1 MNPGDPVLN
10 LKLLLL
16 QLGTNQSELAR
27 AAEVSPATVA
37 QLANHGMWPRNSARR
52 RALRTAIEQA
62 LAAAGATPAQV
73 ESAFE
78 HGPRSRK
85 GGAAG
90 AADALEHPEPTDS
103 PDPHDEDE
111 QMLLRNETLTPDA
124 CAHFGLPRSPFVDD
138 VRALDDVFASAATRR
153 TRAALMDCALNQ
165 GFLALVGESGS
176 GKTTLLEELEERIR
190 IENRPVVVIK
200 PFVMEMEKTE
210 RSGKPMWAGQV
221 SEAIIREFDPS
232 GSIPSSTQARNKRVR
247 DLLAAS
253 QQAGYNNLLVI
264 EEAHRLPVST
274 LRALKGYMELKVG
287 LRRLLGVVLIG
298 QPELDNT
305 LSDKLGDVREIVQR
319 CERREMLPLD
329 DDLRPYLAHKFARA
343 GTPIDSVLDEAAI
356 DAIRVRL
363 VRRPRG
369 GSPAEARS
377 ICYPLVCN
385 NLVVRAMNAAA
396 AVAMP
401 RVTAD
406 VIAGC

>member
-1 MNPGDPVLN
+1 MNRGDPVLN

-78 HGPRSRK
+78 NGLRSRQ
-85 GGAAG
+85 GSTARATE
-90 AADALEHPEPTDS
+90 APEHPDPIDS
-103 PDPHDEDE
+103 PDQHHEDE
-111 QMLLRNETLTPDA
+111 QMLLRNETLDPHA
-124 CAHFGLPRSPFVDD
+124 REHFGLSRSPFTDE
-138 VRALDDVFASAATRR
+138 VRALDDVFTSAATRR

-190 IENRPVVVIK
+190 IESRPVVVIK
-200 PFVMEMEKTE
+200 PYVMEMEKTE

-298 QPELDNT
+298 QPELDHT

-343 GTPIDSVLDEAAI
+343 GVPVDSVLDEAAI

-385 NLVVRAMNAAA
+385 NLVTRAMNAAA

-406 VIAGC
+406 VIEGC

>member
-1 MNPGDPVLN
+1 MRLN
-10 LKLLLL
+10 LKLLLQ
-16 QLGTNQSELAR
+16 QLGINQSELAR

-37 QLANHGMWPRNSARR
+37 QLANHGIWPRNPARR
-52 RALRTAIEQA
+52 RALRTAIERA
-62 LAAAGATPAQV
+62 LAGAGATPAQV

-78 HGPRSRK
+78 NWPRPHQGS
-85 GGAAG
+85 AAG
-90 AADALEHPEPTDS
+90 ATEALEHPEPTDP
-103 PDPHDEDE
+103 PDQNAEDE

-124 CAHFGLPRSPFVDD
+124 REHFGLARSPFVDD
-138 VRALDDVFASAATRR
+138 VRALDDVFTSTATRR
-153 TRAALMDCALNQ
+153 ARAALMDCALNQ
-165 GFLALVGESGS
+165 GFVALVGESGS
-176 GKTTLLEELEERIR
+176 GKTTLREELEERIR
-190 IENRPVVVIK
+190 IEHRPVVVIK
-200 PFVMEMEKTE
+200 PYVMEMEKSE
-210 RSGKPMWAGQV
+210 RRGKPMWAGQV
-221 SEAIIREFDPS
+221 SEAIIRELDPS
-232 GSIPSSTQARNKRVR
+232 GSLPSSTQARAKRVR

-264 EEAHRLPVST
+264 EEAHRLPVTT

-298 QPELDNT
+298 QPELDDT
-305 LSDKLGDVREIVQR
+305 LSDKLSDVREIVQR

-329 DDLRPYLAHKFARA
+329 DDLPPYLAHKFARA
-343 GTPIDSVLDEAAI
+343 GVALADVLDEAAI
-356 DAIRVRL
+356 DAIRARL

-369 GSPAEARS
+369 GSLAEARS
-377 ICYPLVCN
+377 ICYPLVVN

>member
-1 MNPGDPVLN
+1 MRLN
-10 LKLLLL
+10 LKLLLQ
-16 QLGTNQSELAR
+16 QLGINQSELAR

-37 QLANHGMWPRNSARR
+37 QLANHGIWPRNPARR
-52 RALRTAIEQA
+52 RALRAAIEQA
-62 LAAAGATPAQV
+62 LTNVGATPAQV
-73 ESAFE
+73 EGAFE
-78 HGPRSRK
+78 NWPPHLRR
-85 GGAAG
+85 GGATG
-90 AADALEHPEPTDS
+90 AAEALEHPEPTDP
-103 PDPHDEDE
+103 PDQNAEDE

-124 CAHFGLPRSPFVDD
+124 REHFGLARSPFTDE
-138 VRALDDVFASAATRR
+138 VRALDDVFTSTATRR
-153 TRAALMDCALNQ
+153 ARAALMDCALNQ

-190 IENRPVVVIK
+190 IENRAVVVIK
-200 PFVMEMEKTE
+200 PYVMEMEKSE
-210 RSGKPMWAGQV
+210 RRGKPMWAGQV
-221 SEAIIREFDPS
+221 SEAIIRELDPS

-264 EEAHRLPVST
+264 EEAHRLPVTT

-298 QPELDNT
+298 QPELDDT
-305 LSDKLGDVREIVQR
+305 LSDKLSDVREIVQR

-329 DDLRPYLAHKFARA
+329 DDLHPYLAHKFARA
-343 GTPIDSVLDEAAI
+343 GAALAEVLDEAAL
-356 DAIRVRL
+356 DAIRSRL

-369 GSPAEARS
+369 GSLAEARS
-377 ICYPLVCN
+377 ICYPLVVN

>member
-1 MNPGDPVLN
+1 MRLN
-10 LKLLLL
+10 LKLLLQ
-16 QLGTNQSELAR
+16 QLGINQSELAR

-37 QLANHGMWPRNSARR
+37 QLANHGIWPRNPARR
-52 RALRTAIEQA
+52 RALRTAIERA
-62 LAAAGATPAQV
+62 LAGAGATPAQV

-78 HGPRSRK
+78 NWPRPHRGS
-85 GGAAG
+85 AAG
-90 AADALEHPEPTDS
+90 ATEALEHPEPTDP
-103 PDPHDEDE
+103 PDQNAEDE

-124 CAHFGLPRSPFVDD
+124 REHFGLARSPFVDD
-138 VRALDDVFASAATRR
+138 VRALDDVFTSTATRR
-153 TRAALMDCALNQ
+153 ARAALMDCALNQ
-165 GFLALVGESGS
+165 GFVALVGESGS
-176 GKTTLLEELEERIR
+176 GKTTLREELEERIR
-190 IENRPVVVIK
+190 IEHRPVVVIK
-200 PFVMEMEKTE
+200 PYVMEMEKSE
-210 RSGKPMWAGQV
+210 RRGKPMWAGQV
-221 SEAIIREFDPS
+221 SEAIIRELDPS
-232 GSIPSSTQARNKRVR
+232 GSLPSSTQARNKRVR

-264 EEAHRLPVST
+264 EEAHRLPVTT

-298 QPELDNT
+298 QPELDDT
-305 LSDKLGDVREIVQR
+305 LSDKLSDVREIVQR

-329 DDLRPYLAHKFARA
+329 DDLPPYLAHKFARA
-343 GTPIDSVLDEAAI
+343 GVALADVLDEAAI
-356 DAIRVRL
+356 DAIRARL

-369 GSPAEARS
+369 GSLAEARS
-377 ICYPLVCN
+377 ICYPLVVN

>member
-1 MNPGDPVLN
+1 
-10 LKLLLL
+10 
-16 QLGTNQSELAR
+16 
-27 AAEVSPATVA
+27 
-37 QLANHGMWPRNSARR
+37 
-52 RALRTAIEQA
+52 
-62 LAAAGATPAQV
+62 
-73 ESAFE
+73 
-78 HGPRSRK
+78 
-85 GGAAG
+85 
-90 AADALEHPEPTDS
+90 
-103 PDPHDEDE
+103 
-111 QMLLRNETLTPDA
+111 
-124 CAHFGLPRSPFVDD
+124 
-138 VRALDDVFASAATRR
+138 
-153 TRAALMDCALNQ
+153 
-165 GFLALVGESGS
+165 
-176 GKTTLLEELEERIR
+176 
-190 IENRPVVVIK
+190 
-200 PFVMEMEKTE
+200 
-210 RSGKPMWAGQV
+210 
-221 SEAIIREFDPS
+221 
-232 GSIPSSTQARNKRVR
+232 
-247 DLLAAS
+247 
-253 QQAGYNNLLVI
+253 
-264 EEAHRLPVST
+264 
-274 LRALKGYMELKVG
+274 
-287 LRRLLGVVLIG
+287 VLIG